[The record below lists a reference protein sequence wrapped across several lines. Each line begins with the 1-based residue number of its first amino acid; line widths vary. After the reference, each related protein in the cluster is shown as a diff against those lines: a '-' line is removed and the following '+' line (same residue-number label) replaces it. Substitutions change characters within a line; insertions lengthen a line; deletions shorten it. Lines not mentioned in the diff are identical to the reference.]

1 MTTRF
6 NIRRPAIIAGV
17 LALALGTTAL
27 TAIPGTAQTQPA
39 PVAGVALPRPAGP
52 DFADV
57 AARVGPSVV
66 RVLTV
71 ERVTPARAEMQQGQG
86 GGNPMEEMMRR
97 FGGRQGPQQQP
108 EQGQRRAGQGSGFV
122 IDAAGY
128 IVTNAHVVGEN
139 NEVQVVMADG
149 RELPANVI
157 GRDTATDVALIK
169 VDAGAPLPAIAF
181 GNSDT
186 TRVGE
191 WVMAM
196 GNPFG
201 LGGTVTAGIVS
212 ARGRQIGAGPYDDF
226 IQTDASINPGNSGGP
241 LFNAAGQ
248 VVGMNTAIFSPSGGN
263 IGIGFAVPSKMV
275 QHIVDQLRD
284 HGSVQR
290 GWLGVSLQPM
300 DQELATA
307 MRATDSKG
315 ALVSAVEPDSPA
327 AKAGLRAGDVITG
340 INGQTVASP
349 RDLAAGVADVAP
361 GGTATLAVLRDG
373 TAMEQRVEVGTNP
386 ANVAAATKPGQ
397 PGQPSLG
404 IAMAPRRDG
413 GVEIT
418 RVEPGSV
425 AAERGLRPGDVVVR
439 AGERDAANPQDVV
452 AAVRSAREAGR
463 PSIALQVER
472 DGARRFIALPLRAA

>member
-1 MTTRF
+1 
-6 NIRRPAIIAGV
+6 V
-17 LALALGTTAL
+17 L
-27 TAIPGTAQTQPA
+27 
-39 PVAGVALPRPAGP
+39 
-52 DFADV
+52 
-57 AARVGPSVV
+57 
-66 RVLTV
+66 
-71 ERVTPARAEMQQGQG
+71 
-86 GGNPMEEMMRR
+86 
-97 FGGRQGPQQQP
+97 
-108 EQGQRRAGQGSGFV
+108 
-122 IDAAGY
+122 
-128 IVTNAHVVGEN
+128 
-139 NEVQVVMADG
+139 ADG
-149 RELPANVI
+149 REMQARVI
-157 GRDTATDVALIK
+157 GRDAATDVALIK
-169 VDAGAPLPAIAF
+169 VEADAPLPALAF
-181 GNSDT
+181 GSSDA

-241 LFNAAGQ
+241 LFNATGQ

-275 QHIVDQLRD
+275 QHIVAQLRE

-290 GWLGVSLQPM
+290 GWLGVSLQPL
-300 DQELATA
+300 DRDLAAA
-307 MRATDSKG
+307 MRTGDAKG
-315 ALVSAVEPDSPA
+315 VLVNGVEPDSPA
-327 AKAGLRAGDVITG
+327 AKAGLRAGDVITAFEG
-340 INGQTVASP
+340 RNVESP

-361 GGTATLAVLRDG
+361 GRTATLAVLRDG
-373 TAMEQRVEVGTNP
+373 TAMERRVEIGTNP
-386 ANVAAATKPGQ
+386 TNAPASAKPGQ
-397 PGQPSLG
+397 PAQPSLG
-404 IAMAPRRDG
+404 IGLAPRRDG

-425 AAERGLRPGDVVVR
+425 AAERGLRPGDVVLR

-452 AAVRSAREAGR
+452 DAVKTAREAGR

>member
-1 MTTRF
+1 MMSRF
-6 NIRRPAIIAGV
+6 NLRRPAVIAGV

-27 TAIPGTAQTQPA
+27 TAIPGTAQQAPT

-66 RVLTV
+66 RVMTT
-71 ERVTPARAEMQQGQG
+71 ERVAQARQEVPPQLRGT
-86 GGNPMEEMMRR
+86 PMEEMFRR
-97 FGGRQGPQQQP
+97 FGQGQQQQP
-108 EQGQRRAGQGSGFV
+108 EQRRAGQGSGFIV
-122 IDAAGY
+122 AADGY

-139 NEVQVVMADG
+139 AEVKVELADG
-149 RELPANVI
+149 REFQARVI

-169 VDAGAPLPAIAF
+169 VEAGSPLPALNF
-181 GNSDT
+181 GNSDG

-212 ARGRQIGAGPYDDF
+212 ARGRQIGQGPYDDF

-241 LFNAAGQ
+241 LFNAGGD

-275 QHIVDQLRD
+275 QNIVGQLRE

-300 DQELATA
+300 DQDLATA
-307 MRATDSKG
+307 MRAADAKG
-315 ALVSAVEPDSPA
+315 ALVSAVEADSPA
-327 AKAGLRAGDVITG
+327 ARAGLRPGDVITAIDG
-340 INGQTVASP
+340 RRVDSP

-361 GGTATLAVLRDG
+361 GRSATLAVLRDG
-373 TAMEQRVEVGTNP
+373 SAMEQRVEVGSNP
-386 ANVAAATKPGQ
+386 ANRVAAAGKPDAAA
-397 PGQPSLG
+397 QPSLG
-404 IAMAPRRDG
+404 IGLAPRREG
-413 GVEIT
+413 GVAIT

-425 AAERGLRPGDVVVR
+425 AAERGLRAGDVVLR

-452 AAVRSAREAGR
+452 DAVKSAREAGR

-472 DGARRFIALPLRAA
+472 DGARRFIAVPLRAA

>member
-1 MTTRF
+1 MPRF
-6 NIRRPAIIAGV
+6 NFRRPAIAAGI

-27 TAIPGTAQTQPA
+27 TAIPGTAQQTPA

-66 RVLTV
+66 RVLTT
-71 ERVTPARAEMQQGQG
+71 ERVAQVRQEVPPQLRGTPMEEMFRRFGQQGQG
-86 GGNPMEEMMRR
+86 
-97 FGGRQGPQQQP
+97 Q
-108 EQGQRRAGQGSGFV
+108 EQGQPQQRRAGQGSGFV
-122 IDAAGY
+122 IDPAGY

-139 NEVQVVMADG
+139 AEVQVVMADG
-149 RELPANVI
+149 RELPATVI

-169 VDAGAPLPAIAF
+169 VEAGAPLPAIAF
-181 GNSDT
+181 GNSDS

-212 ARGRQIGAGPYDDF
+212 ARGRQIGQGPYDDF

-241 LFNAAGQ
+241 LFNAAGE

-275 QHIVDQLRD
+275 QHIVAQLRD

-290 GWLGVSLQPM
+290 GWLGVSLQPL
-300 DQELATA
+300 DQDLATA
-307 MRATDSKG
+307 MRVSDAKG
-315 ALVSAVEPDSPA
+315 ALVAAVEPNSPA
-327 AKAGLRAGDVITG
+327 ARGGLQPGDVITAIDG
-340 INGQTVASP
+340 RAVSTP

-361 GGTATLAVLRDG
+361 GRTATLAVLRDG
-373 TAMEQRVEVGTNP
+373 SASERRIEVGTNP
-386 ANVAAATKPGQ
+386 ANQAAAGKPGQ
-397 PGQPSLG
+397 AAQPSLG
-404 IAMAPRRDG
+404 IGLAPRQEG
-413 GVEIT
+413 GVAIT

-425 AAERGLRPGDVVVR
+425 AEERGLRTGDVVLR
-439 AGERDAANPQDVV
+439 AGEREASRPQDVV
-452 AAVRSAREAGR
+452 EAVRAAREAGR
-463 PSIALQVER
+463 PSIAFQVER
-472 DGARRFIALPLRAA
+472 NGAQRFVALPLRAA

>member
-1 MTTRF
+1 MPRF
-6 NIRRPAIIAGV
+6 NLRRPTIVAGV

-27 TAIPGTAQTQPA
+27 TAIPGIAQPTPT

-66 RVLTV
+66 RVLTT
-71 ERVTPARAEMQQGQG
+71 ERVTQARAEVPPELRGT
-86 GGNPMEEMMRR
+86 PMEEMFRR
-97 FGGRQGPQQQP
+97 FGGGQQQQP
-108 EQGQRRAGQGSGFV
+108 QQGPRRGGQGSGFIV
-122 IDAAGY
+122 DAAGY

-139 NEVQVVMADG
+139 NEVKVELADG
-149 RELPANVI
+149 REMPARVV

-169 VDAGAPLPAIAF
+169 VEAGSPLPALSF

-212 ARGRQIGAGPYDDF
+212 ARGRQIGQGPYDDF

-241 LFNAAGQ
+241 LFNATGE

-275 QHIVDQLRD
+275 QHVVAQLRE
-284 HGSVQR
+284 HGAVQR
-290 GWLGVSLQPM
+290 GWLGVSLQPI
-300 DQELATA
+300 DQDLATA
-307 MRATDSKG
+307 MRVADTKG
-315 ALVSAVEPDSPA
+315 ALVNAVEPDSPA
-327 AKAGLRAGDVITG
+327 AKAGLRAGDVITAIDG
-340 INGQTVASP
+340 RAVNTP

-361 GGTATLAVLRDG
+361 GRTATLAVLRDG
-373 TAMEQRVEVGTNP
+373 TAMERRVEIGNNP
-386 ANVAAATKPGQ
+386 ANATAAGKPGQ
-397 PGQPSLG
+397 PAQPSLG
-404 IAMAPRRDG
+404 IGLAPRREG
-413 GVEIT
+413 GVAIT

-425 AAERGLRPGDVVVR
+425 AAERGLRAGDVVLR

-452 AAVRSAREAGR
+452 DAVKSAREAGR
-463 PSIALQVER
+463 ASIALQVER

>member
-6 NIRRPAIIAGV
+6 NLRRPAIIAGV

-71 ERVTPARAEMQQGQG
+71 ERATPARAEMQPGQ

-97 FGGRQGPQQQP
+97 FGGRQGPQQP

-122 IDAAGY
+122 IDAGGY

-139 NEVQVVMADG
+139 NEVQVVLADG
-149 RELPANVI
+149 RELPATVI

-169 VDAGAPLPAIAF
+169 VDAGSPLAALSF
-181 GNSDT
+181 GNSDS

-300 DQELATA
+300 DQDLATA
-307 MRATDSKG
+307 MRAADTKG

-340 INGQTVASP
+340 INGQAVASP

-373 TAMEQRVEVGTNP
+373 TVMEQRVEVGTNP

-404 IAMAPRRDG
+404 IALAPRRDG

-425 AAERGLRPGDVVVR
+425 AAERGLRPGDVVLR
-439 AGERDAANPQDVV
+439 AGEREAANPQDVV

>member
-1 MTTRF
+1 MPRF
-6 NIRRPAIIAGV
+6 NLRRPTIVAGV

-27 TAIPGTAQTQPA
+27 TAIPGIAQPTPA

-66 RVLTV
+66 RVLTT
-71 ERVTPARAEMQQGQG
+71 ERVTQARAEVPPEFRGT
-86 GGNPMEEMMRR
+86 PMEEMFRR
-97 FGGRQGPQQQP
+97 FGGGQQQP
-108 EQGQRRAGQGSGFV
+108 QQGPRRAGQGSGFIV
-122 IDAAGY
+122 DAAGY

-139 NEVQVVMADG
+139 AEVKVVLADG
-149 RELPANVI
+149 REMPARVV

-169 VDAGAPLPAIAF
+169 VEAGSPLPALSF
-181 GNSDT
+181 GNSDS

-212 ARGRQIGAGPYDDF
+212 ARGRQIGQGPYDDF

-241 LFNAAGQ
+241 LFNAAGE

-275 QHIVDQLRD
+275 QHVVAQLRE
-284 HGSVQR
+284 HGAVQR
-290 GWLGVSLQPM
+290 GWLGVSLQPI
-300 DQELATA
+300 DQDLAAA
-307 MRATDSKG
+307 MRVADTRG
-315 ALVSAVEPDSPA
+315 ALVNAVEPDSPA
-327 AKAGLRAGDVITG
+327 AKAGLRAGDVITAIDG
-340 INGQTVASP
+340 RAVNNP

-361 GGTATLAVLRDG
+361 GRTATLAVLRDG
-373 TAMEQRVEVGTNP
+373 AAMERRVEIGNNP

-397 PGQPSLG
+397 AAQPSLG
-404 IAMAPRRDG
+404 IGLAPRREG
-413 GVEIT
+413 GVEIV

-425 AAERGLRPGDVVVR
+425 AAERGLRPGDVVLK

-452 AAVRSAREAGR
+452 EAVKTAREAGR
-463 PSIALQVER
+463 PSIAFQVER

>member
-1 MTTRF
+1 M
-6 NIRRPAIIAGV
+6 
-17 LALALGTTAL
+17 
-27 TAIPGTAQTQPA
+27 
-39 PVAGVALPRPAGP
+39 ALPRPAGP

-66 RVLTV
+66 RVLTT
-71 ERVTPARAEMQQGQG
+71 ERVTQARAEVPPELRGT
-86 GGNPMEEMMRR
+86 PMEEMFRR
-97 FGGRQGPQQQP
+97 FGGGQQQP
-108 EQGQRRAGQGSGFV
+108 QQGQRRAGQGSGFIV
-122 IDAAGY
+122 DAAGY

-139 NEVQVVMADG
+139 AEVKVELADG
-149 RELPANVI
+149 REMPARVV

-169 VDAGAPLPAIAF
+169 VEAGSPLPALSF
-181 GNSDT
+181 GNSDS

-212 ARGRQIGAGPYDDF
+212 ARGRQIGQGPYDDF

-241 LFNAAGQ
+241 LFNAAGE

-275 QHIVDQLRD
+275 QHVVAQLRE
-284 HGSVQR
+284 HGAVQR
-290 GWLGVSLQPM
+290 GWLGVSLQPI
-300 DQELATA
+300 DQDLATA
-307 MRATDSKG
+307 MRVADTKG
-315 ALVSAVEPDSPA
+315 ALVNAVEPDSPA
-327 AKAGLRAGDVITG
+327 AKAGLRPGDVITAIDG
-340 INGQTVASP
+340 RAVNNP

-361 GGTATLAVLRDG
+361 GRTATLAVLRDG
-373 TAMEQRVEVGTNP
+373 AAMERRVEIGNNP

-397 PGQPSLG
+397 AAQPSLG
-404 IAMAPRRDG
+404 IGLAPRREG
-413 GVEIT
+413 GVEIV
-418 RVEPGSV
+418 RVELGSV
-425 AAERGLRPGDVVVR
+425 AAERGLRPGDVVLK

-452 AAVRSAREAGR
+452 EAVKTAREAGR
-463 PSIALQVER
+463 PSIAFQVER

>member
-6 NIRRPAIIAGV
+6 KLRRPAIIAGV

-27 TAIPGTAQTQPA
+27 TAIPGIAQPQPT

-57 AARVGPSVV
+57 TARVGPSVV

-71 ERVTPARAEMQQGQG
+71 ARAAPARVEIPPELRGT
-86 GGNPMEEMMRR
+86 PMEQMFRR
-97 FGGRQGPQQQP
+97 FGGGQQGA
-108 EQGQRRAGQGSGFV
+108 EQAPRRAGQGSGFV
-122 IDAAGY
+122 VDAAGY

-139 NEVQVVMADG
+139 NEVQVVLADG
-149 RELPANVI
+149 RELPATVI

-169 VDAGAPLPAIAF
+169 VDAGSPLTALSF
-181 GNSDT
+181 GDSDH

-300 DQELATA
+300 DQDLATA
-307 MRATDSKG
+307 MRAADTKG
-315 ALVSAVEPDSPA
+315 ALVAAVEPDSPA

-340 INGQTVASP
+340 INGQAVVTP

-386 ANVAAATKPGQ
+386 ANVAAAAKPGQ

-404 IAMAPRRDG
+404 IALAPRRDG

-425 AAERGLRPGDVVVR
+425 AAERGLRPGDVVLR

-452 AAVRSAREAGR
+452 AAVRSALEAGR
-463 PSIALQVER
+463 PSIAFQVER
-472 DGARRFIALPLRAA
+472 DGARRFVALPLRAA

>member
-1 MTTRF
+1 MKSRF
-6 NIRRPAIIAGV
+6 NLRRPTIVAGV

-27 TAIPGTAQTQPA
+27 TAIPGTAQPTPT

-66 RVLTV
+66 RVMTT
-71 ERVTPARAEMQQGQG
+71 ERVTQARADRTPDMR
-86 GGNPMEEMMRR
+86 GGNPLEEMLRR
-97 FGGRQGPQQQP
+97 RGGQGPQQG
-108 EQGQRRAGQGSGFV
+108 ERRAGQGSGFIV
-122 IDAAGY
+122 DAAGY

-139 NEVQVVMADG
+139 TEVKVELADG
-149 RELPANVI
+149 RELPARVI

-169 VDAGAPLPAIAF
+169 VEAGAPLPALAY

-212 ARGRQIGAGPYDDF
+212 ARGRQIGQGPYDDF

-241 LFNAAGQ
+241 LFNAAGD

-275 QHIVDQLRD
+275 QHIVAQLRD

-300 DQELATA
+300 DQDLATA
-307 MRATDSKG
+307 MRAADAKG

-327 AKAGLRAGDVITG
+327 AKAGLRAGDVITAIDG
-340 INGQTVASP
+340 RAINTP

-361 GGTATLAVLRDG
+361 GRSATLAVLRDG
-373 TAMEQRVEVGTNP
+373 TAMERRVEVGTNP
-386 ANVAAATKPGQ
+386 ANVAAAGKPGQ
-397 PGQPSLG
+397 AAQPSLG
-404 IAMAPRRDG
+404 IGLAPRREG

-425 AAERGLRPGDVVVR
+425 AAERGLRQGDVVLR

-452 AAVRSAREAGR
+452 DAVKTAREAGR

>member
-1 MTTRF
+1 MPRF
-6 NIRRPAIIAGV
+6 NLRRPTIVAGV

-27 TAIPGTAQTQPA
+27 TAIPGIAQPTPA

-66 RVLTV
+66 RVLTT
-71 ERVTPARAEMQQGQG
+71 ERVTQARAEVPPELRGT
-86 GGNPMEEMMRR
+86 PMEEMFRR
-97 FGGRQGPQQQP
+97 FGGGQQQP
-108 EQGQRRAGQGSGFV
+108 QQGPRRAGQGSGFIV
-122 IDAAGY
+122 DAAGY

-139 NEVQVVMADG
+139 AEVKVVLADG
-149 RELPANVI
+149 REMPARVV

-169 VDAGAPLPAIAF
+169 VEAGSPLPALSF
-181 GNSDT
+181 GNSDS

-212 ARGRQIGAGPYDDF
+212 ARGRQIGQGPYDDF

-241 LFNAAGQ
+241 LFNAAGE

-275 QHIVDQLRD
+275 QHVVAQLRE
-284 HGSVQR
+284 HGAVQR
-290 GWLGVSLQPM
+290 GWLGVSLQPI
-300 DQELATA
+300 DQDLAAA
-307 MRATDSKG
+307 MRVADTRG
-315 ALVSAVEPDSPA
+315 ALVNAVEPDSPA
-327 AKAGLRAGDVITG
+327 AKAGLRAGDVITAIDG
-340 INGQTVASP
+340 RAVNNP

-361 GGTATLAVLRDG
+361 GRTATLAVLRDG
-373 TAMEQRVEVGTNP
+373 AAMERRVEIGNNP

-397 PGQPSLG
+397 AAQPSLG
-404 IAMAPRRDG
+404 IGLAPRREG
-413 GVEIT
+413 GVEIV

-425 AAERGLRPGDVVVR
+425 AAERGLRPGDVVLK

-452 AAVRSAREAGR
+452 EAVKTAREAGR
-463 PSIALQVER
+463 PSIAFQVER